1 MIKIN
6 WITIVAIRKILKFPD
21 QDLRIKA
28 KPVETFDEELKT
40 LTDDMFETMHSVNG
54 IGLAATQIGVA
65 KQVAVIDISPEKNEP
80 LVIVNPAI
88 QILDPSKTEDYDEG
102 CLSVPGFF
110 EKISRPSDIKLT
122 YQDLNGK
129 KQEIKPEGLLTK
141 VVQHELDHLNGRLFV
156 DHISELKRRRIRNK
170 IVKQK

>member
-1 MIKIN
+1 M
-6 WITIVAIRKILKFPD
+6 AIRKILKFPD

-40 LTDDMFETMHSVNG
+40 LTDDMFETMHSVDG

-80 LVIVNPAI
+80 LIIVNPEI

>member
-1 MIKIN
+1 M
-6 WITIVAIRKILKFPD
+6 AIRKILKFPD

-88 QILDPSKTEDYDEG
+88 QILDPTKTEDYDEG

-110 EKISRPSDIKLT
+110 EKISRPSDIMLT

>member
-1 MIKIN
+1 M
-6 WITIVAIRKILKFPD
+6 AIRKILKFPD

-54 IGLAATQIGVA
+54 IGLAATQTGIA

-80 LVIVNPAI
+80 LVIVNPKI
-88 QILDPSKTEDYDEG
+88 QILDPSKKEDYDEG

-110 EKISRPSDIKLT
+110 ETISRPSDIKLS

>member
-1 MIKIN
+1 M
-6 WITIVAIRKILKFPD
+6 AIRKILKFPN

-28 KPVETFDEELKT
+28 KPVETFDDELKT
-40 LTDDMFETMHSVNG
+40 LTDDMFETMHSVDG

-65 KQVAVIDISPEKNEP
+65 KQIAVIDISPEKNEP
-80 LVIVNPAI
+80 LVIINPAI

>member
-1 MIKIN
+1 
-6 WITIVAIRKILKFPD
+6 VAIRKILKFPD

-28 KPVETFDEELKT
+28 KPVESFDGELKT

-54 IGLAATQIGVA
+54 IGLAATQIGIA

-110 EKISRPSDIKLT
+110 EKISRPSEIKLT

>member
-1 MIKIN
+1 M
-6 WITIVAIRKILKFPD
+6 AIRKILKFPD

-28 KPVETFDEELKT
+28 KPVESFDNELKT

>member
-1 MIKIN
+1 M
-6 WITIVAIRKILKFPD
+6 AIRKILKFPD

-28 KPVETFDEELKT
+28 KPVENFDDELKT

-88 QILDPSKTEDYDEG
+88 QILDPTKTEDYDEG

>member
-1 MIKIN
+1 M
-6 WITIVAIRKILKFPD
+6 AIRKILKFPD

-40 LTDDMFETMHSVNG
+40 LTEDMFETMHSVNG

>member
-1 MIKIN
+1 M
-6 WITIVAIRKILKFPD
+6 AIRKILKFPD

-28 KPVETFDEELKT
+28 KPVESFDDELKT

-88 QILDPSKTEDYDEG
+88 QILDPLKIEDYDEG

>member
-1 MIKIN
+1 M
-6 WITIVAIRKILKFPD
+6 AIRKILKFPD

-28 KPVETFDEELKT
+28 KPVESFDDELKT
-40 LTDDMFETMHSVNG
+40 LTDDMFDTMHSVNG

-65 KQVAVIDISPEKNEP
+65 KQVAVIDVSPEKNEP

>member
-1 MIKIN
+1 M
-6 WITIVAIRKILKFPD
+6 AIRKILKFPD

-88 QILDPSKTEDYDEG
+88 KILDPSKTEDYDEG

-110 EKISRPSDIKLT
+110 ETISRPSDIQLS
-122 YQDLNGK
+122 YQDLNGQ

>member
-1 MIKIN
+1 M
-6 WITIVAIRKILKFPD
+6 AIRKILKFPD

-40 LTDDMFETMHSVNG
+40 LTDDMFETMHAANG
-54 IGLAATQIGVA
+54 VGLAATQIGVA

-80 LVIVNPAI
+80 LVIVNPEI
-88 QILDPSKTEDYDEG
+88 QILDPSKREDYDEG

>member
-1 MIKIN
+1 
-6 WITIVAIRKILKFPD
+6 VAIRKILKFPD

-80 LVIVNPAI
+80 LVIVNPEI
-88 QILDPSKTEDYDEG
+88 QILDPSKKEDYDEG

-110 EKISRPSDIKLT
+110 ETISRPSDIKLS
-122 YQDLNGK
+122 YQDLNGQ

>member
-1 MIKIN
+1 M
-6 WITIVAIRKILKFPD
+6 AIRKILKFPD

-80 LVIVNPAI
+80 LVIVNPKI
-88 QILDPSKTEDYDEG
+88 QILDPSKKEDYDEG

-110 EKISRPSDIKLT
+110 ETISRPSDIKLS

-156 DHISELKRRRIRNK
+156 DHISEFKRRRIRNK

>member
-1 MIKIN
+1 M
-6 WITIVAIRKILKFPD
+6 AIRKILKFPD

-28 KPVETFDEELKT
+28 KPVETFDDELKA

-80 LVIVNPAI
+80 LVIVNPEI
-88 QILDPSKTEDYDEG
+88 KILDPSKKEDYDEG

-110 EKISRPSDIKLT
+110 ETISRPSDIQLS
-122 YQDLNGK
+122 YQDLNGQ

>member
-1 MIKIN
+1 M
-6 WITIVAIRKILKFPD
+6 AIRKILKFPD

-28 KPVETFDEELKT
+28 KPVESFDDELKT
-40 LTDDMFETMHSVNG
+40 LTDDMFETMHSMNG

-80 LVIVNPAI
+80 LVIINPAI

>member
-1 MIKIN
+1 M
-6 WITIVAIRKILKFPD
+6 AIRKILKFPD

-28 KPVETFDEELKT
+28 KPVEAFDEELKA
-40 LTDDMFETMHSVNG
+40 LTNDMFETMHSVNG

-80 LVIVNPAI
+80 LVIVNPEI
-88 QILDPSKTEDYDEG
+88 QILDPSKKEDYDEG

-110 EKISRPSDIKLT
+110 ETISRPSDIKLS
-122 YQDLNGK
+122 YQDLNGQ

>member
-1 MIKIN
+1 M
-6 WITIVAIRKILKFPD
+6 AIRKILKFPD

-28 KPVETFDEELKT
+28 KPVETFDEELKA

-54 IGLAATQIGVA
+54 VGLAATQIGVA

-110 EKISRPSDIKLT
+110 EKISRPSDIKLS

-129 KQEIKPEGLLTK
+129 KQEIKPDGLLTK

>member
-1 MIKIN
+1 M
-6 WITIVAIRKILKFPD
+6 AIRKILKFPD

-28 KPVETFDEELKT
+28 KPVETFDDELKA

-141 VVQHELDHLNGRLFV
+141 VVQHELDHLNCRLFF
-156 DHISELKRRRIRNK
+156 DHISELKRR
-170 IVKQK
+170 

>member
-1 MIKIN
+1 M
-6 WITIVAIRKILKFPD
+6 AIRKILKFPD

-28 KPVETFDEELKT
+28 KPVETFDEGLKA

-54 IGLAATQIGVA
+54 IGLAATQIGIA
-65 KQVAVIDISPEKNEP
+65 KQVAVIDISLEKNEP
-80 LVIVNPAI
+80 LVIVNPEI

-110 EKISRPSDIKLT
+110 ETISRPSDIKLS

>member
-1 MIKIN
+1 M
-6 WITIVAIRKILKFPD
+6 AIRKILKFPD

-40 LTDDMFETMHSVNG
+40 LTDDMFETMHSVDG

-80 LVIVNPAI
+80 LVIVNPVI

-141 VVQHELDHLNGRLFV
+141 VVQHELDHLNGRLFI

>member
-1 MIKIN
+1 
-6 WITIVAIRKILKFPD
+6 VAIRKILKFPD
-21 QDLRIKA
+21 QNLRTKA
-28 KPVETFDEELKT
+28 EVIETFDAALKA

-54 IGLAATQIGVA
+54 IGLAATQIGIS
-65 KQVAVIDISPEKNEP
+65 KRVAVIDISQEKNEP
-80 LVIVNPAI
+80 FIIINPEI
-88 QILDPSKTEDYDEG
+88 EILDTSKNEDYDEG

-110 EKISRPSDIKLT
+110 ETISRPSDIKLT
-122 YQDLNGK
+122 YQDLSGEK
-129 KQEIKPEGLLTK
+129 KEIKPEGLLTK

>member
-1 MIKIN
+1 M
-6 WITIVAIRKILKFPD
+6 AIRKILKFPD

-28 KPVETFDEELKT
+28 KPVESFDDELKT

-54 IGLAATQIGVA
+54 IGLAATQIGIA

-110 EKISRPSDIKLT
+110 EKISRPSDIKLIF
-122 YQDLNGK
+122 QDLNGK

>member
-1 MIKIN
+1 M
-6 WITIVAIRKILKFPD
+6 AIRKILKFPN

-28 KPVETFDEELKT
+28 KPVETFDEKLKT

-54 IGLAATQIGVA
+54 IGLAATQIGFA
-65 KQVAVIDISPEKNEP
+65 KQLAVIDISPEKNEP

-110 EKISRPSDIKLT
+110 EKISRPSDIKLS

>member
-1 MIKIN
+1 M
-6 WITIVAIRKILKFPD
+6 AIRKILKFPD

-28 KPVETFDEELKT
+28 KPVESFDDELKT
-40 LTDDMFETMHSVNG
+40 LTDDMFETMHSVDG

-80 LVIVNPAI
+80 LVIVNPKI
-88 QILDPSKTEDYDEG
+88 QILDPSKKEDYDEG

-110 EKISRPSDIKLT
+110 ETISRPSDIKLS

>member
-1 MIKIN
+1 M
-6 WITIVAIRKILKFPD
+6 AIRKILKFPD

-28 KPVETFDEELKT
+28 KPVETFDKELKT

-80 LVIVNPAI
+80 LVIVNPKI
-88 QILDPSKTEDYDEG
+88 QILDPSKKEDYDEG

-110 EKISRPSDIKLT
+110 ETISRPSDIKLS

-129 KQEIKPEGLLTK
+129 QQEIKPEGLLTK

>member
-1 MIKIN
+1 
-6 WITIVAIRKILKFPD
+6 VAIKKILKFPD

-40 LTDDMFETMHSVNG
+40 LTEDMFETMHSVNG

-80 LVIVNPAI
+80 LVIVNPEI

-122 YQDLNGK
+122 YQDLNGQ

>member
-1 MIKIN
+1 M
-6 WITIVAIRKILKFPD
+6 AIRKILKFPD

-28 KPVETFDEELKT
+28 KPVESFDDELKT

-54 IGLAATQIGVA
+54 IGLAATQIGIA

-156 DHISELKRRRIRNK
+156 DHISELKRIRIRNK

>member
-1 MIKIN
+1 M
-6 WITIVAIRKILKFPD
+6 AIRKILKFPD

-28 KPVETFDEELKT
+28 KPVETFDDELRT
-40 LTDDMFETMHSVNG
+40 LTDDMFETMHSVDG

-80 LVIVNPAI
+80 LVIVNPEI
-88 QILDPSKTEDYDEG
+88 KILDPSKTEDYDEG

-110 EKISRPSDIKLT
+110 ETISRPSDIQLS
-122 YQDLNGK
+122 YQDLNGQ

-141 VVQHELDHLNGRLFV
+141 VVQHELDHLNCRLFFY
-156 DHISELKRRRIRNK
+156 HISELKRRRIRNK
-170 IVKQK
+170 IVKKK

>member
-1 MIKIN
+1 M
-6 WITIVAIRKILKFPD
+6 AIRKILKFPD

-28 KPVETFDEELKT
+28 KPVESFDGELKT
-40 LTDDMFETMHSVNG
+40 LTDDMFETMHSVSG
-54 IGLAATQIGVA
+54 IGLAATQIGIA
-65 KQVAVIDISPEKNEP
+65 KQVAVIDISPEKDEP

-110 EKISRPSDIKLT
+110 EKISRPSEIKLT

>member
-1 MIKIN
+1 M
-6 WITIVAIRKILKFPD
+6 AIRKILKFPD

-28 KPVETFDEELKT
+28 KPVETFDDELKT
-40 LTDDMFETMHSVNG
+40 LTDDMFETMHSVDG

-80 LVIVNPAI
+80 LVIVNPEI

-110 EKISRPSDIKLT
+110 EKISRPSDIKLS

>member
-1 MIKIN
+1 M
-6 WITIVAIRKILKFPD
+6 AIRKILKFPN

-28 KPVETFDEELKT
+28 KPVETFDDELKT
-40 LTDDMFETMHSVNG
+40 LTDDMFETMHSVHG

-88 QILDPSKTEDYDEG
+88 QILDPSKTENYDEG

-110 EKISRPSDIKLT
+110 EKISRPSDIKLS
-122 YQDLNGK
+122 YQDINGK

>member
-1 MIKIN
+1 M
-6 WITIVAIRKILKFPD
+6 AIRKILKFPD

-80 LVIVNPAI
+80 LIIVNPEI

-170 IVKQK
+170 IIKQK

>member
-1 MIKIN
+1 M
-6 WITIVAIRKILKFPD
+6 AIRKILKFPD

-28 KPVETFDEELKT
+28 KPVETFDKELKT

-54 IGLAATQIGVA
+54 IGLAATQIGIA
-65 KQVAVIDISPEKNEP
+65 KQVAVIDISQEKNEP
-80 LVIVNPAI
+80 LVIVNPKI
-88 QILDPSKTEDYDEG
+88 QILDPSKKEDYDEG

-110 EKISRPSDIKLT
+110 ETISRPSDIKLS

>member
-1 MIKIN
+1 M
-6 WITIVAIRKILKFPD
+6 AIRKILKFPD

-28 KPVETFDEELKT
+28 KPVETFDDELKT

-54 IGLAATQIGVA
+54 IGLAATQIGIA

-80 LVIVNPAI
+80 LVIVNPKI
-88 QILDPSKTEDYDEG
+88 QILDPSKKEDYDEG

-110 EKISRPSDIKLT
+110 ETISRPSDIKLS

>member
-1 MIKIN
+1 M
-6 WITIVAIRKILKFPD
+6 AIRKILKFPD

-54 IGLAATQIGVA
+54 IGLASTQIGVA
-65 KQVAVIDISPEKNEP
+65 KQVAVIDISPEKNAP
-80 LVIVNPAI
+80 LVIVNPKI
-88 QILDPSKTEDYDEG
+88 QILDPSKKEDYDEG

-110 EKISRPSDIKLT
+110 ETISRPSDIKLS

>member
-1 MIKIN
+1 M
-6 WITIVAIRKILKFPD
+6 AIRKILKFPD

-28 KPVETFDEELKT
+28 KPVETFDEELKA

-80 LVIVNPAI
+80 LVIVNPEI

-110 EKISRPSDIKLT
+110 ETISRPSDIKLS
-122 YQDLNGK
+122 YQDLSGK

>member
-1 MIKIN
+1 M
-6 WITIVAIRKILKFPD
+6 AIRKILKFPN

-40 LTDDMFETMHSVNG
+40 LTDDMFETMHSVDG

-80 LVIVNPAI
+80 LVIINPAI

>member
-1 MIKIN
+1 M
-6 WITIVAIRKILKFPD
+6 AIRKILKFPD

-54 IGLAATQIGVA
+54 IGLAATQVGVA

-80 LVIVNPAI
+80 LIIVNPAI
-88 QILDPSKTEDYDEG
+88 QILDPSKKENYDEG

-110 EKISRPSDIKLT
+110 ETISRPSEIKLS

>member
-1 MIKIN
+1 M
-6 WITIVAIRKILKFPD
+6 AIRKILKFPD

-28 KPVETFDEELKT
+28 KPVETFDEELKA

-54 IGLAATQIGVA
+54 IGLAATQIGVD
-65 KQVAVIDISPEKNEP
+65 KQVAVIDISLEKNQP

-110 EKISRPSDIKLT
+110 EKISRPSDIKLA

-129 KQEIKPEGLLTK
+129 KQEIKPEGLLAK